1 MLGQQELKRLRAKLA
16 AGATWRTRS
25 RRRTARTC
33 PPTGRRVTRRTSIE
47 LAEVELGARRHARAP
62 REQHRDDPG
71 AHHRRR
77 REDETEGADSEDDES
92 EDEEGEESE
101 DRFMEM
107 TKALSNTLDFLGIDA
122 PVKSALLNCGDGER
136 AMIIAAI
143 DAFQQTK
150 DLEDLK
156 DTFTRIARRF
166 TAAQ

>member
-1 MLGQQELKRLRAKLA
+1 MTQVPI
-16 AGATWRTRS
+16 T
-25 RRRTARTC
+25 
-33 PPTGRRVTRRTSIE
+33 
-47 LAEVELGARRHARAP
+47 
-62 REQHRDDPG
+62 DDD
-71 AHHRRR
+71 
-77 REDETEGADSEDDES
+77 ETDETEGADSEDDES

-156 DTFTRIARRF
+156 DTLTRIARRF